1 MLLTPYISQTKVR
14 GQCVA
19 QLLATTTEM
28 AVSVGRRLG
37 IHVPAC
43 RASSKMHQLRISASV
58 LGNLTDARNPG
69 SRSQFTAS
77 VALTTQ
83 HACSQARAEADHNLH
98 WL

>member
-37 IHVPAC
+37 IHAPAC

-58 LGNLTDARNPG
+58 LTDARNPG
-69 SRSQFTAS
+69 SCSQFTAS

-83 HACSQARAEADHNLH
+83 HACSQARAEADHNMH